1 MSKVP
6 EEIKPPAPSQPPP
19 LHRQAAQSKP
29 PLVSTRRLRILFWC
43 LFASIL
49 VLGAVLVGE
58 RQRMRDRVRDLA
70 DQTPI
75 DAPYTDTE
83 PVTLDLA
90 NDDEGSITAQ
100 ERQIALPTEVTA
112 RARALLD
119 HLVGEYAL
127 PGSPHALP
135 SGAMVNELFLLPL
148 PVVGHTV
155 DTHAPATAD
164 GHVPTVP
171 VAPTD
176 PNATQPKTLGG
187 ELAIIDLRGS
197 FVNSHPSGVEVE
209 SLTIASIIG
218 TLHANLPQIEQIRFL
233 VDGQP
238 RETLAGHAD
247 LLRTYSSRDT
257 TGSGNG
263 GSQ

>member
-1 MSKVP
+1 MS
-6 EEIKPPAPSQPPP
+6 A
-19 LHRQAAQSKP
+19 
-29 PLVSTRRLRILFWC
+29 RRMRLLFWC
-43 LFASIL
+43 LFLGIL
-49 VLGAVLVGE
+49 ALAVLLFTG
-58 RQRMRDRVRDLA
+58 RQRQRDRVRDLA

-90 NDDEGSITAQ
+90 NDDEGSVIAA

-119 HLVGEYAL
+119 HLVSEDAL
-127 PGSPHALP
+127 PGSAHPLP
-135 SGAMVNELFLLPL
+135 PGLMVNEIFLLPL
-148 PVVGHTV
+148 PVMGHSV
-155 DTHAPATAD
+155 DAGAPATPD
-164 GHVPTVP
+164 GRVKTVP
-171 VAPTD
+171 VPSASEQVL
-176 PNATQPKTLGG
+176 QPRTPGG
-187 ELAIIDLRGS
+187 ELAVIDLRGS

-209 SLTIASIIG
+209 SLTLASIVG

-247 LLRTYSSRDT
+247 LLRTYPSRDT
-257 TGSGNG
+257 TAAG
-263 GSQ
+263 GGAQ

>member
-1 MSKVP
+1 MS
-6 EEIKPPAPSQPPP
+6 A
-19 LHRQAAQSKP
+19 
-29 PLVSTRRLRILFWC
+29 RRMRLLFWC
-43 LFASIL
+43 LFLGILALAL
-49 VLGAVLVGE
+49 VLVTE
-58 RQRMRDRVRDLA
+58 RQRQRDRVRDLA
-70 DQTPI
+70 VDTPI

-90 NDDEGSITAQ
+90 NDDEGTVAAA
-100 ERQIALPTEVTA
+100 ERQIALPTEITA

-119 HLVGEYAL
+119 HLVTEYAL
-127 PGSPHALP
+127 PGSAHPLP
-135 SGAMVNELFLLPL
+135 PGLMVNEIFLLPL
-148 PVVGHTV
+148 PVMGHSV
-155 DTHAPATAD
+155 DSSAPSTAD
-164 GHVPTVP
+164 GRVQTVP
-171 VAPTD
+171 VPSTNGGAL
-176 PNATQPKTLGG
+176 QPKTPGG
-187 ELAIIDLRGS
+187 ELAVIDLRGS

-247 LLRTYSSRDT
+247 LLRTYPSRDT
-257 TGSGNG
+257 TVGAG